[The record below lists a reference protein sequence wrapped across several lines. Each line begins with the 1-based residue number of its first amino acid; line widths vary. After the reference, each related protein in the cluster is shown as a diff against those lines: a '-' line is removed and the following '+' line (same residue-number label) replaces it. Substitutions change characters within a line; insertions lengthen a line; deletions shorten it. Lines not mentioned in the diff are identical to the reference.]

1 MLVDL
6 KRGKQLKI
14 TLSAVEICD
23 YFGSFEE
30 MRYDN
35 AKTKAA
41 LGNILLRATDSTGF
55 VLSGKRL
62 LIKVFPTV
70 TGGCT
75 IYFTV
80 TGEKKRYR
88 RIKKAYIYE
97 FYCCENMLLVC
108 EQIKRLSTK
117 SSSVSLYNNG
127 NSYRMIIPEG
137 VMCRAVLALGP
148 EYADRVMTDSLE
160 AEKTKE
166 HWRAL
171 CVNTP
176 VSQIIL

>member
-35 AKTKAA
+35 EKTKAA

-62 LIKVFPTV
+62 FIKVFPTAA
-70 TGGCT
+70 GGCT

-80 TGEKKRYR
+80 AGDKKRYR
-88 RIKKAYIYE
+88 RIIRSYIYE
-97 FYCCENMLLVC
+97 FENCENMLLVC
-108 EQIKRLSTK
+108 EQIKLLSRQNTEI
-117 SSSVSLYNNG
+117 SIYSNGDLY
-127 NSYRMIIPEG
+127 RIIISEN
-137 VMCRAVLALGP
+137 VVCRALLALGP
-148 EYADRVMTDSLE
+148 EYADRVLTDSYE
-160 AEKTKE
+160 TEKTKE

-176 VSQIIL
+176 VDQIAL